1 MESMEHVVKKTFI
14 LSATT
19 AIALL
24 FASCGESKVA
34 QCNKIIKVANQ
45 ASALGQ
51 EFGKNPNP
59 AKGSKSLT
67 ELAAKIDPLTQE
79 MKALEIKDEKLQ
91 GFQGRF
97 LTLYQDISK
106 ELKNAATAIDKK
118 NLPGA
123 KNSLASLQ
131 KSGQEESSIVKEI
144 NGYCSGT

>member
-1 MESMEHVVKKTFI
+1 MQCVFKQSFM

-24 FASCGESKVA
+24 FAGCGESKVA
-34 QCNKIIKVANQ
+34 QCNKVIKVANQ
-45 ASALGQ
+45 TSTLGQ

-59 AKGSKSLT
+59 AKGSKALT
-67 ELAAKIDPLTQE
+67 ELASKIDSLVKE

-106 ELKNAATAIDKK
+106 ELNNAATAIDKK
-118 NLPGA
+118 NLPAA
-123 KNSLASLQ
+123 KGFLVSLK
-131 KSGQEESSIVKEI
+131 KSSTEESSIVNEI
-144 NGYCSGT
+144 NSYCSGK